1 MSTALVGT
9 ALVMG
14 LAGGPHCAAMCGAA
28 CAGFANAGDSP
39 ARRALAFQAGRLVG
53 YTTAGGIAALLAG

>member
-1 MSTALVGT
+1 MQTSLAVT

-28 CAGFANAGDSP
+28 HGAIAQQGAAASKVRTQETLSATSAP
-39 ARRALAFQAGRLVG
+39 ASA
-53 YTTAGGIAALLAG
+53 